1 MLNERKLSPLILT
14 GLEFTEKKLK
24 DNELRGKSFIY
35 LPAIRLQTE
44 CYCHLTRLFNVVGV
58 SSQAENMFLKKH
70 LNLSDPINIII
81 KKLVYF
87 RETHPYYDTR
97 CEFCWFTSKIKPE
110 ERQLFYTLSISNNY
124 RIAAGQLGISE
135 KFFRR
140 KVYSFTSRMNI
151 SNRRLFHWWISCL
164 RRDALTSLKLIKCH
178 HHTTDS
184 LS

>member
-1 MLNERKLSPLILT
+1 MLTERKLSPLILT

-24 DNELRGKSFIY
+24 DNPSGGKSFIY

-87 RETHPYYDTR
+87 RETHLYHDTR

-164 RRDALTSLKLIKCH
+164 RRDALTNLKLIKCH